1 MKHIIVSFLFF
12 ITIAS
17 YSQKDIDSDYLK
29 ILSKKSSSLRKQNK
43 MDSAIIYAE
52 DLLKGA
58 LLIKD
63 TFYILKS
70 YDKLAQY
77 HRLNNSS
84 FISTQFYIRS
94 KELNLIRRD
103 TSRAVDKLRFIS
115 SIQKKLGDFNSSE
128 NTTIQAL
135 NLSKSLPDSIGDKHR
150 LGLYNILGITTK
162 ELKNYQDSKEWYLK
176 ALEISI
182 DPMKIAVIKGNIANV
197 DIKLG
202 NYKKAIDSLSK
213 LIKVSIP
220 SKELNQKA
228 KFIGNLAYAKSKLN
242 YPEAEKELKKALKL
256 RVDIKDLSGQF
267 ASNIHLTEYYQ
278 ERNEDKKALFHA
290 NKAYQ
295 IAIILKNS
303 TSKTE
308 ALSYLIDLKENP
320 KKEAIEFERLT
331 DSIYTARD
339 KAKNQFAKIKF
350 RTDELREQNLIL
362 DKKRITEENKN
373 LRLEALRQK
382 EASQKLLFAS
392 ATILVIISSI
402 YLFFYLRTRHRKEK
416 ILERHTTEKRLSKKL
431 HDEVG
436 NDVFY
441 LMSQLQNENNS
452 IKSSNDINIID
463 GLDAVYHKVRDFSR
477 DHTIETGA
485 EYGDE
490 LLSLL
495 NSYGNQEIK
504 IFTKKLD
511 DDFWITI
518 SEHKKVALYW
528 ALKELLTNMKKHS
541 KATVVSVS
549 IVKEKKNIVVKY
561 TDNGIGMNM
570 NDPQKR
576 KNGLHNVENRIKEMK
591 GTITFDTKPQEG
603 FKASIEFAP

>member
-43 MDSAIIYAE
+43 MDSAIIYAK

-58 LLIKD
+58 LSTKD

-70 YDKLAQY
+70 YNKLAQY
-77 HRLNNSS
+77 YKKKKSPFEAVRYYTN
-84 FISTQFYIRS
+84 S
-94 KELNLIRRD
+94 KELYLVMGD
-103 TSRAVDKLRFIS
+103 TSK
-115 SIQKKLGDFNSSE
+115 SIQKLRYIASIQKTLGDLILSE
-128 NTTIQAL
+128 NRAIEGLKLTK
-135 NLSKSLPDSIGDKHR
+135 NLPDSIKNEHS
-150 LGLYNILGITTK
+150 LGLLNHLGITTK
-162 ELKNYQDSKEWYLK
+162 ELKNYKDSKEWYLK

-220 SKELNQKA
+220 SKELNKKA

-278 ERNEDKKALFHA
+278 EKNEDKKALFHA

-295 IAIILKNS
+295 IANIMQS
-303 TSKTE
+303 ATSKKE

-320 KKEAIEFERLT
+320 TKEAREYKKLT
-331 DSIYTARD
+331 DSINTARQQ
-339 KAKNQFAKIKF
+339 AKTQFAKIKYE
-350 RTDELREQNLIL
+350 TDQYR
-362 DKKRITEENKN
+362 EEN
-373 LRLEALRQK
+373 LRVKARNAQQSLDIQK
-382 EASQKLLFAS
+382 QKTQKVIYSGLGIFTLL
-392 ATILVIISSI
+392 SSI
-402 YLFFYLRTRHRKEK
+402 FLFFYFRTKHRKEK
-416 ILERHTTEKRLSKKL
+416 ILERHTTEKKLSKKL

-441 LMSQLQNENNS
+441 LMTQLQNENNS
-452 IKSSNDINIID
+452 IKNSNGVNIIN

-511 DDFWITI
+511 PNFWTPIG
-518 SEHKKVALYW
+518 EHKKVALYW
-528 ALKELLTNMKKHS
+528 SLKELLTNMKKHS
-541 KATVVSVS
+541 LASIVSVN
-549 IVKEKKNIVVKY
+549 ITKEKKNIIVKY
-561 TDNGIGMNM
+561 TDNGIGMDLNSLQ
-570 NDPQKR
+570 NS
-576 KNGLHNVENRIKEMK
+576 KNGLRNVENRIKEIK
-591 GTITFDTKPQEG
+591 GTITFETKPQEG
-603 FKASIEFAP
+603 FKAIIEFAP